1 MADKFFPIKTETA
14 CKLKWA
20 WSTIRLYTGGTSSC
34 HRVNPTVVD
43 TNSDT
48 FDFHNTPK
56 QLSDRQL
63 MLEGKWPSGGCEY
76 CKNIEDAGGTS
87 DRMFHLKIPNQVPV
101 ELDTNINAVC
111 VSPTIIE
118 VYLDNVCNMSC
129 LYCWDGFSS
138 KIQQEN
144 IRFGD
149 FNDRGVEIKNRA
161 VVNPDHA
168 KLKNKFW
175 EWLDLN
181 CSTLERLNILG
192 GEPFYQQDFA
202 ICMEFLNSRSNPNL
216 EFNVVSNLNIKHD
229 KFKNIILEIK
239 KLVDTNKIKRFDLTG
254 SIDCFGKE
262 QEYVRYGLDLELWK
276 KNFEFLVNEKWIVL
290 NINQTISGLTIKT
303 MLPLINYINLHRQI
317 RDIWHYFSTV
327 VHTHKFLEPGIF
339 GKDFFKEDFDNIL
352 TAMQTDTEWNREY
365 KSYMSGIYLQ
375 LNSVTR
381 DQEKINQLEIF
392 LNEIDRRRGLDW
404 KQTFPWL
411 MKEIKNVA

>member
-20 WSTIRLYTGGTSSC
+20 WSTIRLYTGESASC
-34 HRVNPTVVD
+34 HRVNYSMID
-43 TNSDT
+43 TNSNT
-48 FDFHNTPK
+48 FDFHNSPK
-56 QLSDRQL
+56 QLADRQL
-63 MLEGKWPSGGCEY
+63 MLEGKWPTGGCEY
-76 CKNIEDAGGTS
+76 CKNIEDVGGTS
-87 DRMFHLKIPNQVPV
+87 DRLLQLTIPNQVPV
-101 ELDTNINAVC
+101 ELDTDINAVR
-111 VSPTIIE
+111 VSPTIVE
-118 VYLDNVCNMSC
+118 VYLDNVCNLSC

-144 IRFGD
+144 IRFGE
-149 FNDRGVEIKNRA
+149 FNDRGVTIKNRA
-161 VVNPDHA
+161 VVNADHA
-168 KLKNKFW
+168 TLKNKFW

-181 CSTLERLNILG
+181 CSNLERLNMLG

-202 ICMEFLNSRSNPNL
+202 TCMDFLDNRSNPNL

-229 KFKNIILEIK
+229 KFKKIILEIK
-239 KLVDTNKIKRFDLTG
+239 KLVDTNKIKRFDLTA

-262 QEYVRYGLDLELWK
+262 QEYVRYGMDLELWK

-290 NINQTISGLTIKT
+290 NVNQAISGLTIKT
-303 MLPLINYINLHRQI
+303 MLPLIDYINLHRQT
-317 RDIWHYFSTV
+317 RDIGHFFSAV
-327 VHTHKFLEPGIF
+327 ILTHEFLHPRIF

-352 TAMQTDTEWNREY
+352 TAMQTDTEWTRQY
-365 KSYMSGIYLQ
+365 KSYMTGIYLQ
-375 LNSVTR
+375 LNSVER

-411 MKEIKNVA
+411 VKEIKNVA

>member
-1 MADKFFPIKTETA
+1 MADKFFPIITDTA

-20 WSTIRLYTGGTSSC
+20 WSTIRLYTGKTGSC
-34 HRVNPTVVD
+34 HRVQSTLVD
-43 TNSDT
+43 INST
-48 FDFHNTPK
+48 IFDFHNTPK
-56 QLSDRQL
+56 QLADRQL
-63 MLEGKWPSGGCEY
+63 MLEGKWPTGGCEY
-76 CKNIEDAGGTS
+76 CKNIEDVGGTS
-87 DRMFHLKIPNQVPV
+87 DRMMHLKIPNQVPV
-101 ELDTNINAVC
+101 ELDTDINAVR
-111 VSPTIIE
+111 VSPTIVE

-129 LYCWDGFSS
+129 LYCCDGFSS

-144 IRFGD
+144 IQFGE
-149 FNDRGVEIKNRA
+149 FSHSGVEIKNIA
-161 VVNPDHA
+161 VVNPDHTT
-168 KLKNKFW
+168 LKTKFW

-192 GEPFYQQDFA
+192 GEPFYQKDFA
-202 ICMEFLNSRSNPNL
+202 VCIDFLDNRSNPNL

-239 KLVDTNKIKRFDLTG
+239 KLVDAKKIKRFDITA
-254 SIDCFGKE
+254 SVDCFGKE

-290 NINQTISGLTIKT
+290 NVNQTITGLTIKT
-303 MLPLINYINLHRQI
+303 MLPLIDYINLHREN
-317 RDIWHYFSTV
+317 RDIGHYFGAV
-327 VHTHKFLEPGIF
+327 VHTHKCLEPGIF
-339 GKDFFKEDFDNIL
+339 GKDFFKEEFDNIL
-352 TAMQTDTEWNREY
+352 AAMKTDTVWNQMQQ
-365 KSYMSGIYLQ
+365 SYMQGIYTQ
-375 LNSVTR
+375 LNSVER

>member
-1 MADKFFPIKTETA
+1 MTDKFFPINTKTA

-20 WSTIRLYTGGTSSC
+20 WSTIRLYTGETSSC
-34 HRVNPTVVD
+34 HRVNSSVVD
-43 TNSDT
+43 VDSNT

-63 MLEGKWPSGGCEY
+63 MLEGKWPAGGCEY

-87 DRMFHLKIPNQVPV
+87 DRMLHLTIPNQVPV
-101 ELDTNINAVC
+101 ELDTNTNVVR

-144 IRFGD
+144 IQFGD
-149 FNDRGVEIKNRA
+149 FSDRGVEIKNQA
-161 VVNPDHA
+161 VTPLDHV

-175 EWLDLN
+175 EWLDSN

-192 GEPFYQQDFA
+192 GEPFYQKDFA
-202 ICMEFLNSRSNPNL
+202 VCMEFLNSRANPNL
-216 EFNVVSNLNIKHD
+216 EFNVISNLNIKHD
-229 KFKNIILEIK
+229 KFKKIILEIK
-239 KLVDTNKIKRFDLTG
+239 KLVDTNKIKRFDLTA

-290 NINQTISGLTIKT
+290 NVNQTITGLTIKT
-303 MLPLINYINLHRQI
+303 MLPLIHYVNLHRNTRNI
-317 RDIWHYFSTV
+317 GHYFGTV
-327 VHTHKFLEPGIF
+327 VHTHKCLEPGIF
-339 GKDFFKEDFDNIL
+339 GKDFFKQDFDNIL
-352 TAMQTDTEWNREY
+352 TAMQIDTEWNRKY

-375 LNSVTR
+375 LNSVNR

-411 MKEIKNVA
+411 VKEIQNVV

>member
-1 MADKFFPIKTETA
+1 MTDKFFPIKTATA

-20 WSTIRLYTGGTSSC
+20 WSTIRLYTGATSSC
-34 HRVNPTVVD
+34 HRVTPTVVD
-43 TNSDT
+43 IDSDI

-56 QLSDRQL
+56 QLSDRRI
-63 MLEGKWPSGGCEY
+63 MLEGKWPTGGCEY
-76 CKNIEDAGGTS
+76 CKNIEDAGGSS
-87 DRMFHLKIPNQVPV
+87 DRMLQLTIPNQVPD
-101 ELDTNINAVC
+101 ELDTDRNAVV
-111 VSPTIIE
+111 VSPKIVE

-149 FNDRGVEIKNRA
+149 FSDRGVEIKNQAIIAPNR
-161 VVNPDHA
+161 D

-175 EWLDLN
+175 EWLDCN
-181 CSTLERLNILG
+181 YSTLERLNILG
-192 GEPFYQQDFA
+192 GEPFYQQDFLT
-202 ICMEFLNSRSNPNL
+202 CMEFLNSHDNPNL

-229 KFKNIILEIK
+229 KFKSNIMEIK
-239 KLVDTNKIKRFDLTG
+239 KLVAARKIKRFDLTV

-290 NINQTISGLTIKT
+290 NVNQTISGLTIKT
-303 MLPLINYINLHRQI
+303 MLPLINYINLHRGVRRI
-317 RDIWHYFSTV
+317 GHYFSSV

-339 GKDFFKEDFDNIL
+339 GKDFFKEDFDEIL
-352 TAMQTDTEWNREY
+352 TAMNSDTDWNEKY

-375 LNSVTR
+375 LNSVDR
-381 DQEKINQLEIF
+381 DQEKINQLGIF

-411 MKEIKNVA
+411 VGEMQDVV

>member
-1 MADKFFPIKTETA
+1 MANKFFPIKTETA

-101 ELDTNINAVC
+101 ELDTNINAVR

-239 KLVDTNKIKRFDLTG
+239 KLVDTNKIKRFDLTA

-317 RDIWHYFSTV
+317 RDIGHYFSTV

-411 MKEIKNVA
+411 VKEIKNVA

>member
-34 HRVNPTVVD
+34 HRVAPSIVD
-43 TNSDT
+43 TTSDT

-101 ELDTNINAVC
+101 ELDTNINAVR

-149 FNDRGVEIKNRA
+149 FNDRGVEIKNQA

-239 KLVDTNKIKRFDLTG
+239 KLVDTNKIKRFDLTA

-262 QEYVRYGLDLELWK
+262 QEYVRTGLDLELWK

-317 RDIWHYFSTV
+317 RDIGHYFSTV